1 MKFLKRHAYALL
13 FTLFLMG
20 ANVYSLLKVFVI
32 PSAVSTVSANTTSSS
47 TSSSTAST
55 STGKVTKT
63 DTTYKDDNMDIKIT
77 TGKTSDTTYYV
88 ADIQLSSADY
98 LKTALAQNTYGTNI
112 TDTTSSNAQQN
123 NAIFAINGDYYGAN
137 QSGYVIKN
145 GQVYRDTDRNSD
157 YEDLAV
163 YSDGSF
169 KTFKESDTTA
179 QKLVD
184 SGVVNTFAFGP
195 TLVENG
201 KVAVSENEEV
211 GQAMAD
217 NPRTAIGV
225 IEESDGSV
233 HYIVIVSDGRT
244 SESLGLTLYEMAEL
258 MKSYGVTTAY
268 NLDGG
273 GSSTMYFNGQV
284 INKPILFTSVTKKSA
299 SKHFFTYIGLTIFSL
314 VFTFVYERFS
324 YGESSMFMRMM
335 FFAPLAGA
343 LIYLLTG
350 LGMSWVRNRASKLL
364 FNSAIAVVASACLVK
379 GIVEV
384 SGRTT
389 SVDMPYWYVA
399 AGLLCLSIMTGFIRP
414 RKLA

>member
-88 ADIQLSSADY
+88 ADIKLSSADY

-112 TDTTSSNAQQN
+112 TDTTSSIAQKN

-201 KVAVSENEEV
+201 KISVSENEEV

-244 SESLGLTLYEMAEL
+244 SESSGLTLYEMAEL

-284 INKPILFTSVTKKSA
+284 INKPTTNGNKISERAVSDIV
-299 SKHFFTYIGLTIFSL
+299 YIG
-314 VFTFVYERFS
+314 Y
-324 YGESSMFMRMM
+324 
-335 FFAPLAGA
+335 
-343 LIYLLTG
+343 
-350 LGMSWVRNRASKLL
+350 
-364 FNSAIAVVASACLVK
+364 
-379 GIVEV
+379 
-384 SGRTT
+384 
-389 SVDMPYWYVA
+389 
-399 AGLLCLSIMTGFIRP
+399 
-414 RKLA
+414 